1 MRAAPVLLRL
11 VLVLA
16 GMTSA
21 GAVWAQQGLQLKS
34 NAYSGSLS
42 RAYGGQGFGG
52 GASLDDGSPG
62 GSGST
67 TSHWQA
73 RVQMNQALDDAGG
86 SYDAR
91 NGSRILSAN
100 LLGDYYLTGSGL
112 GQGTRGGLRATG
124 GLLVGPLSLVQ
135 SSSGMALGRGAS
147 LSPYLSV
154 GQRSLSLLTAAEREP
169 SLSMSYVGLG
179 YTSYSL
185 RGGWG
190 FSADLGMLAG
200 GAPGLRLGNSA
211 PLDDMSRDVRFKP
224 VLQLGVSYSF

>member
-11 VLVLA
+11 ALVLV

-21 GAVWAQQGLQLKS
+21 GSVLAQQGLQLKS
-34 NAYSGSLS
+34 NAYSSASGSALG
-42 RAYGGQGFGG
+42 RDYGSKGFG
-52 GASLDDGSPG
+52 
-62 GSGST
+62 SGMSVNESGT
-67 TSHWQA
+67 APTSHWQA
-73 RVQMNQALDDAGG
+73 RFQMNQTLDDASS

-135 SSSGMALGRGAS
+135 SSSGLALGRSAS
-147 LSPYLSV
+147 VTPYLSV

-190 FSADLGMLAG
+190 FSADLGLLAS

-211 PLDDMSRDVRFKP
+211 PLDDPNRDIRFKP
-224 VLQLGVSYSF
+224 VLQFGVSYSF

>member
-1 MRAAPVLLRL
+1 MRAALVLLRL
-11 VLVLA
+11 VMFLA
-16 GMTSA
+16 GVSSA
-21 GAVWAQQGLQLKS
+21 GSVLAQQGLQLKS
-34 NAYSGSLS
+34 NAYSGTATASANAS
-42 RAYGGQGFGG
+42 ANTGYGGKAAT
-52 GASLDDGSPG
+52 ASN
-62 GSGST
+62 
-67 TSHWQA
+67 WQA
-73 RVQMNQALDDAGG
+73 RVQLNQSLDDANG

-135 SSSGMALGRGAS
+135 SSSGLALGRGSS
-147 LSPYLSV
+147 LTPYLSV

-169 SLSMSYVGLG
+169 NMSLSYLGLG

-190 FSADLGMLAG
+190 FSADLGLLAN
-200 GAPGLRLGNSA
+200 GAPGLRLGNNA
-211 PLDDMSRDVRFKP
+211 PLDDVSRDTRFKP
-224 VLQLGVSYSF
+224 VLQFGVSYSF

>member
-1 MRAAPVLLRL
+1 MRAALVLLRL
-11 VLVLA
+11 AMVLA
-16 GMTSA
+16 GASSA
-21 GAVWAQQGLQLKS
+21 GSVMAQQGLQLKS
-34 NAYSGSLS
+34 NAYSGSAS
-42 RAYGGQGFGG
+42 ISTAP
-52 GASLDDGSPG
+52 GAKA
-62 GSGST
+62 SGNAGT
-67 TSHWQA
+67 AGNWQA
-73 RVQMNQALDDAGG
+73 RVQLNQSLDDGNG

-135 SSSGMALGRGAS
+135 SSSGLALGRGAN
-147 LSPYLSV
+147 LTPHLSV

-169 SLSMSYVGLG
+169 SMSMSYLGLG

-190 FSADLGMLAG
+190 FSADLGLLAN